1 MNILKHIRKR
11 RPSMPEVRTTTQA
24 DIITAHA
31 WGLTLTQWNSLTDFE
46 RAECR
51 RNITT
56 APRFQETK

>member
-1 MNILKHIRKR
+1 MLKYFKRHRPAHQPETAPEKGDIL
-11 RPSMPEVRTTTQA
+11 
-24 DIITAHA
+24 TAYC

-56 APRFQETK
+56 APRFES